1 MTEPTIREQS
11 YRYFLQE
18 APELLQVL
26 EQELLSLREDYSIN
40 KIHNLMRTTHTL
52 KGAAAS
58 IGLETIQTVA
68 HSLEDIFKA
77 LFNPDLSIDPEI
89 EALIFEGYECL
100 RLPLIAE
107 LTGGQVNDTEIL
119 DRTAVVF
126 AQLQEKLGDC
136 FAQEAHLPSS
146 VELGFDLTQ
155 SIFEVGVK
163 QRLDELAA
171 SLTRGNSEEVAATLR
186 TQAEVFIGLAESLN
200 LPGLAA
206 IAQASIAALD
216 TAPEQ
221 ALMIAQTAL
230 SDFQAAQAA
239 VLNGDRTQGG
249 QPSLTL
255 QQFAGLSI
263 SSSDVVVN
271 HPESSLQENKH
282 FVNNWQSVPS
292 VEAISEFGLPIVEQD
307 AVVEIVNSGEEGNW
321 SDIIETDFSSI
332 PLPKENIQW
341 HGLGTWGQGQT
352 QQNVPPDLRSDGNI
366 QEFESSGESSE
377 SEALFQMGIET
388 LSEIFPHPPFS
399 GSMRQIENLP
409 SGESQDVPVDERD
422 SATESELG
430 EGTNTTDTDSSL
442 SELRN
447 IESLLQSQTEK
458 LANTLLESI
467 WGGETI
473 LEAQTSA
480 QSNPA
485 SSADQAQTPDS
496 EASKERL
503 RQHGAKQ
510 QSADR
515 TSFTSSQPASATNSV
530 NWSLN
535 EPEVTVKSFSSQSF
549 QGKATPPMPQKE
561 VVSGSRT
568 VRVNVEHLEHLNSS
582 VGELLTNHNRQS
594 LQNEQLRTTVR
605 TLLVRLQKHQQL
617 LDNLQD
623 WSDRQF
629 IDAEQRQMGT
639 RWQVEYSN
647 QPTNLQLATPI
658 ERFDSLELDRY
669 SEAQIIVQSILED
682 AVQLA
687 EATEA
692 IDLFTSQSHQ
702 TLEKQRRLLTSTRD
716 ALMQARMLPLGDI
729 FERFHR
735 VLRQLEIRHSKQ
747 VGLELRGTE
756 VLVDK
761 IVAEK
766 LYDPLLH
773 LVRNAFDHG
782 IESPEVRKQRGKQKT
797 GKIEI
802 RASHQGRY
810 LVIEVR
816 DDGQGLDFE
825 QIHQRAVE
833 RQLVDAARASYLD
846 RQQLIDLLFEP
857 GFSTVSEVN
866 ELSGRGIGLDV
877 VRAQLQSLSGSVA
890 VYSDPQRG
898 TAFVLKIP
906 LSLTIAKLL
915 LCQTGDKMYALLTDA
930 IEQILIPQP
939 HQLQSWEG
947 GKVLRWG
954 KDDGEHLIPIYQL
967 SNVLN
972 YSSQVSKSLVS
983 QRQLPFV
990 PQDQGM
996 PVILI
1001 RHGDKLLGL
1010 EVDQL
1015 MGEQEL
1021 VIRPL
1026 GGMIAPPTYIYGSS
1040 ILADG
1045 QLTLV
1050 FDGAA
1055 LVGHVFEQQSHSTLE
1070 SLPYSNVLET
1080 RNALLKAKEDSKTT
1094 DALGYTQ
1101 PSRHLP
1107 SAPSPTL
1114 TSRKQQRLL
1123 PAQIGAASSPTE
1135 PDIEAKPN
1143 SMILIVDDS
1152 ITVRQT
1158 LALTLQHAGYQ
1169 VLQAKDGYEAI
1180 ALLGHQLD
1188 IQLILCDIEMPRMNG
1203 FEFLKHRQQDAAL
1216 LNIPVIILTSRSA
1229 SKHRLIASELGATDY
1244 ITKPYLEHK
1253 LLATVK
1259 EMLEKKNQNSVMSV
1273 EG

>member
-1 MTEPTIREQS
+1 MTDPTIREQS

-136 FAQEAHLPSS
+136 FGQEAHLPSS

-163 QRLDELAA
+163 QRLDELATA
-171 SLTRGNSEEVAATLR
+171 LTRGNPEEVAATLR

-200 LPGLAA
+200 LPGFAA

-221 ALMIAQTAL
+221 ALIIAQTAL

-255 QQFAGLSI
+255 QQFAGLTI

-271 HPESSLQENKH
+271 HTESLQQNKD
-282 FVNNWQSVPS
+282 FVNNWQSVPT
-292 VEAISEFGLPIVEQD
+292 VETNSEFGLPIVEQD
-307 AVVEIVNSGEEGNW
+307 AVVEIVNSGEEGDW

-332 PLPKENIQW
+332 PLSEEDIQW
-341 HGLGTWGQGQT
+341 NEVGTWGQGET
-352 QQNVPPDLRSDGNI
+352 EQNAPPDLHPHGNI
-366 QEFESSGESSE
+366 QELESSGESSE
-377 SEALFQMGIET
+377 SEALFQMGVET
-388 LSEIFPHPPFS
+388 SSEIFPHPPLS
-399 GSMRQIENLP
+399 TSMRQIENLP
-409 SGESQDVPVDERD
+409 SGESQDVPVGD
-422 SATESELG
+422 SATKSELG

-467 WGGETI
+467 WGGQTI

-485 SSADQAQTPDS
+485 SSPDR
-496 EASKERL
+496 E
-503 RQHGAKQ
+503 
-510 QSADR
+510 QSPDR
-515 TSFTSSQPASATNSV
+515 TRFTSSQPASATNSV

-535 EPEVTVKSFSSQSF
+535 EPDVTVKSFSSQSF
-549 QGKATPPMPQKE
+549 QGKPTPPSTPQKE

-617 LDNLQD
+617 LDHLQD

-639 RWQVEYSN
+639 RWQVEHSN

-702 TLEKQRRLLTSTRD
+702 TLEKQRRLLTGTRD

-747 VGLELRGTE
+747 VGLELRGTD

-802 RASHQGRY
+802 RASYQGRY

-825 QIHQRAVE
+825 QIHQQAIE

-857 GFSTVSEVN
+857 GFSTVSQVN

-890 VYSDPQRG
+890 VYSEPQRG
-898 TAFVLKIP
+898 TAFILKIP

-939 HQLQSWEG
+939 HQLQCWEG

-972 YSSQVSKSLVS
+972 YSSHVGKSLVS
-983 QRQLPFV
+983 PRQVPFV

-1026 GGMIAPPTYIYGSS
+1026 GGMIAPPTYVYGSS

-1055 LVGHVFEQQSHSTLE
+1055 LVGHVFDQQANSSLE
-1070 SLPYSNVLET
+1070 SLPYSNVLGT
-1080 RNALLKAKEDSKTT
+1080 RNALLKAQQDSKIT
-1094 DALGYTQ
+1094 DALGYAQ

-1123 PAQIGAASSPTE
+1123 PAQISVSAASSPTE
-1135 PDIEAKPN
+1135 LDIQAKPN
-1143 SMILIVDDS
+1143 PMILIVDDS

-1180 ALLGHQLD
+1180 ALLGHHLD

-1203 FEFLKHRQQDAAL
+1203 FEFLKHRQQDPAL
-1216 LNIPVIILTSRSA
+1216 LNIPVVILTSRSA

-1259 EMLEKKNQNSVMSV
+1259 EMLEKKNLNSVMSV